1 MSAAKNVNWILMC
14 PQITQS
20 PRPHTQCF
28 ARSKSSKSEEDRE
41 DRDGGSKDGKAL
53 NDLLADVENGEM
65 PLDQRLED
73 MGLDPKEYKAYGE
86 HIAEGNWSTN

>member
-1 MSAAKNVNWILMC
+1 MLMR

-20 PRPHTQCF
+20 SRPHTQCF
-28 ARSKSSKSEEDRE
+28 ARSKSSKSDEDRE
-41 DRDGGSKDGKAL
+41 DRDGGAKDGKVL
-53 NDLLADVENGEM
+53 NDLLADIENGEM

-86 HIAEGNWSTN
+86 HIKEDNWSTS